1 VNKKLPHVYALP
13 EDDADRQ
20 IADGFCLHPG
30 VDTRRIQVM
39 PPVGGWEYVLH
50 KFVDEY
56 ISILRRHPDAYVV
69 MIIDF
74 DGRTDERRARFDE
87 EIPTDLKTRV
97 FVPGSK
103 DNPET
108 LKPKLKRG
116 LEAIGYYW
124 PRIAIRGQCRSG
136 IIHNSRTTTGIG
148 SAWIKQSSPFSS
160 QPDPKVGIA
169 TDCLGESVRERE
181 RSRC

>member
-1 VNKKLPHVYALP
+1 MNKKQPHVYALP

-74 DGRTDERRARFDE
+74 DGRTDERRAQFDQS
-87 EIPTDLKTRV
+87 IPTDLKTRV
-97 FVPGSK
+97 FVLGSK

-108 LKPKLKRG
+108 LRRELKRG
-116 LEAIGYYW
+116 LEAIGILLAQDCDQGTMQVW
-124 PRIAIRGQCRSG
+124 NHPQLAHNDADRQRLDQTVKSFLFTARSQG
-136 IIHNSRTTTGIG
+136 GDR
-148 SAWIKQSSPFSS
+148 
-160 QPDPKVGIA
+160 D
-169 TDCLGESVRERE
+169 
-181 RSRC
+181 